1 MASNG
6 NNVKVL
12 SDDGTTAPVPQNAD
26 LWHSR
31 ALSGHLRAS
40 GEDAGVDRRVD
51 CEPSASWS
59 PRTLGRRDVEG
70 LPEMLQ
76 LDLEGRPRLLQ
87 HRHRHRRLR
96 GHSFFRLAV
105 RVGKQRGHQ

>member
-1 MASNG
+1 MPYEEAMASNG

-51 CEPSASWS
+51 C
-59 PRTLGRRDVEG
+59 
-70 LPEMLQ
+70 
-76 LDLEGRPRLLQ
+76 DLV
-87 HRHRHRRLR
+87 HR
-96 GHSFFRLAV
+96 GHPER
-105 RVGKQRGHQ
+105 

>member
-1 MASNG
+1 MVSNS

-40 GEDAGVDRRVD
+40 GEDDGVDRRVD
-51 CEPSASWS
+51 
-59 PRTLGRRDVEG
+59 RDLV
-70 LPEMLQ
+70 
-76 LDLEGRPRLLQ
+76 
-87 HRHRHRRLR
+87 HR
-96 GHSFFRLAV
+96 GHPE
-105 RVGKQRGHQ
+105 H